1 LTDFVSRCAGF
12 LVALVCLGKSLL
24 MVSGVG
30 WVARGALLLGGGFI
44 VVACA
49 TGGPGDSSLG
59 FGTDDAGF
67 EAKGDGGGGASNT
80 SGSSGGGDD
89 ATGLN
94 SATGG
99 DDESGVAASGGS
111 GDDGAAAVCS
121 PESCQSGCCSNG
133 ACSTGLDDTAC
144 GGSGG
149 AACVD
154 CTATNQVC
162 SFGTCVAGNTAAAAP
177 TDPGTGSNSGSSSPP
192 AQMPPTVTTTCNGMT
207 CTNACFPL
215 GLPCCTSAG
224 ACGCIDLYFLPC
236 N

>member
-1 LTDFVSRCAGF
+1 MAGF
-12 LVALVCLGKSLL
+12 LVALVRLGKSLR
-24 MVSGVG
+24 MVPGVG
-30 WVARGALLLGGGFI
+30 RVAQGALLLGGGFI

-49 TGGPGDSSLG
+49 TGGPGDGSLG
-59 FGTDDAGF
+59 FGGGDGGF
-67 EAKGDGGGGASNT
+67 AAKGDGGGGVSNT
-80 SGSSGGGDD
+80 SGSSGAGDD

-94 SATGG
+94 SPSGG

-111 GDDGAAAVCS
+111 GDEAAAPICNA
-121 PESCQSGCCSNG
+121 ESCQSGCCSNG
-133 ACSTGLDDTAC
+133 TCSTGLDDTAC

-162 SFGTCVAGNTAAAAP
+162 SFGTCVAGNTASPAP
-177 TDPGTGSNSGSSSPP
+177 TTDPGTGSNSGSGPP
-192 AQMPPTVTTTCNGMT
+192 AQMPPPMVTTTCNGMT

-224 ACGCIDLYFLPC
+224 ACGCIALYFLPC